1 MPSLF
6 ASSIEMGEMTKTVR
20 ALDAEVYRAFR
31 AKAVELGYSTG
42 DAMTEAMRIWVN
54 AKSRPRVTV
63 RAEAAVE
70 TPTVAEAEVRLA
82 ADPA

>member
-1 MPSLF
+1 MK
-6 ASSIEMGEMTKTVR
+6 MGEMTKTVR

-63 RAEAAVE
+63 RADATTPGASVVE
-70 TPTVAEAEVRLA
+70 TDVRMAAE
-82 ADPA
+82 PS